1 MKLLKSS
8 TTLMCIAAAL
18 LIYGLLNNSDLFYIV
33 ANIWAVG
40 GILLFKIESIPNEIQ
55 EGILKD
61 VISDLT
67 VKIEKEKTT
76 I

>member
-8 TTLMCIAAAL
+8 TTLMCIAVAL
-18 LIYGLLNNSDLFYIV
+18 LMFGLLNNSDLFYIIASV
-33 ANIWAVG
+33 WAVG
-40 GILLFKIESIPNEIQ
+40 GILLSKIESIPNEIQ

-67 VKIEKEKTT
+67 VKIDKEKTAS
-76 I
+76 